1 MKNPWEDI
9 SLDDYENHM
18 QLESVMQLQA
28 MNQMMKKQF
37 ELYPVHK
44 MMILGIAGGNGL
56 EHIRKNQFHKI
67 YGVDVNTHYL
77 QVVSQRYDDL
87 GDMLECLC
95 VDLLNERQKL
105 PHADMIIANLL
116 IEYIGYD
123 CFQDVIKQVKPK
135 IVSCIIQVN
144 AEETWVSQS
153 PYLHVFDK
161 LEDVHYQIEE
171 KELEETMNHIHYQL
185 IHTQDYLLP
194 NGKKLLQMDYEKQIN
209 I

>member
-161 LEDVHYQIEE
+161 LKDVHYQIEE
-171 KELEETMNHIHYQL
+171 TELEETMNYIHYQL

-194 NGKKLLQMDYEKQIN
+194 NGKKLVQMDYEKQIN

>member
-18 QLESVMQLQA
+18 QLESVMQLQT

-144 AEETWVSQS
+144 AEERWVSQS

-171 KELEETMNHIHYQL
+171 TELEETMNYIHYQL

-194 NGKKLLQMDYEKQIN
+194 NGKKLVQMDYEKQIN

>member
-1 MKNPWEDI
+1 
-9 SLDDYENHM
+9 M

-28 MNQMMKKQF
+28 MNKMMKKQF

-56 EHIRKNQFHKI
+56 EHIQKNQFYKI
-67 YGVDVNTHYL
+67 YGVDVNAHYL
-77 QVVSQRYDDL
+77 HVVSQRYNDL

-153 PYLHVFDK
+153 PYLHVFDI

-171 KELEETMNHIHYQL
+171 KELKETMNHIHYQL

>member
-18 QLESVMQLQA
+18 QLESVMQLQT

-171 KELEETMNHIHYQL
+171 TELEETMNYIHYQL

-194 NGKKLLQMDYEKQIN
+194 NGKKLVQMDYEKQIN

>member
-9 SLDDYENHM
+9 ALDDYENHM

-77 QVVSQRYDDL
+77 QVVSQRYHDL

-95 VDLLNERQKL
+95 VDLLSERQKL

-171 KELEETMNHIHYQL
+171 TELEETMNYIHYQL

-194 NGKKLLQMDYEKQIN
+194 NGKKLVQMDYEKQIN